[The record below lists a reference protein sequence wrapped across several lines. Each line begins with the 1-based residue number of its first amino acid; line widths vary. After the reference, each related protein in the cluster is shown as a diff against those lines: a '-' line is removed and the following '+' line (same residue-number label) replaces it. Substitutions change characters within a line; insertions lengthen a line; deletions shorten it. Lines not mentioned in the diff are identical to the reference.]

1 MSRRILATFLFAG
14 ALSGCSAATFVPE
27 HQETPPA
34 PVNFVMEISGPSGVS
49 FEGSLGTASASQKI
63 EGQVPGQFTVT
74 TAIAVVTTVTKKVED
89 GDLTVRGLRE
99 GEEVARRATS
109 APSGPGLLAK
119 TVRRE
124 LPHATAPRSGA
135 PRRGRIATA

>member
-1 MSRRILATFLFAG
+1 MSRRILTAFLFAG

-34 PVNFVMEISGPSGVS
+34 PVNFVIEISGTSGVS

-63 EGQVPGQFTVT
+63 EGQVPVQFTVT

-89 GDLTVRGLRE
+89 GDLTVRVLRE
-99 GEEVARRATS
+99 GQEVARRTTS
-109 APSGPGLLAK
+109 APFGTVILVY
-119 TVRRE
+119 TVR
-124 LPHATAPRSGA
+124 
-135 PRRGRIATA
+135 